1 MCVDLEGRRIVHGV
15 DLAVESGER
24 IALLGPSGSG
34 KSTLL
39 RTIAGLREPSAGR
52 VLADGHDLASVPAH
66 LRGIGLV
73 FQDGALFPHRDVAGN
88 VGYGLGIGGV
98 PRAERD
104 ERVAE
109 MLELVGLAGTE
120 RRRVGTLSGGEAQRV
135 ALARA
140 LAPRPRALLLDEPLG
155 ALDGPLRLR
164 LQDDLRALFARLA
177 LTVVHVTHDVEE
189 AFALGDRIA
198 VLREGRLAQ
207 VASPTDLWRAPADDW
222 VARFLGMRNV
232 EPMGAAARV
241 TRPEAVR
248 LTSGAGAQVVEVE
261 PRGAT
266 ARVRVVLSDG
276 RAPGGDHDRARRA
289 AARLGRR
296 CRDRSGRRRRGARVG
311 RLGVGTATVRCWT
324 QAGEVWR
331 PAQAG
336 SLTTSRRRR
345 PGGQA
350 PAAPVPDPGA
360 ALTPTRSWQA
370 ASRRGRG
377 PRG

>member
-1 MCVDLEGRRIVHGV
+1 MRLELESVSVDLEGQRIVHDV

-39 RTIAGLREPSAGR
+39 RTIAGLRAPSAGR
-52 VLADGHDLASVPAH
+52 VLADGNDLASVPTH

-88 VGYGLGIGGV
+88 VGYGLEIGGV
-98 PRAERD
+98 PRAERAG
-104 ERVAE
+104 RVAE
-109 MLELVGLAGTE
+109 ALELVGLAGIGE
-120 RRRVGTLSGGEAQRV
+120 RRVETLSGGEAQRV

-155 ALDGPLRLR
+155 ALDGPLRAR

-189 AFALGDRIA
+189 AFALGDRVA

-207 VASPTDLWRAPADDW
+207 VASPTGLWRAPADDW

-232 EPMGAAARV
+232 EPAGAMARV

-248 LTSGAGAQVVEVE
+248 LTAGGGARVVEVE
-261 PRGAT
+261 PRGST
-266 ARVRVVLSDG
+266 ARVVVTLENG
-276 RAPGGDHDRARRA
+276 RTLEAITTELNAPN
-289 AARLGRR
+289 
-296 CRDRSGRRRRGARVG
+296 
-311 RLGVGTATVRCWT
+311 
-324 QAGEVWR
+324 
-331 PAQAG
+331 AG
-336 SLTTSRRRR
+336 SEIGVTVD
-345 PGGQA
+345 
-350 PAAPVPDPGA
+350 PAGVVDVPVWSDPKDREG
-360 ALTPTRSWQA
+360 
-370 ASRRGRG
+370 
-377 PRG
+377 